1 MLPVVVLVRLL
12 PAVVIHEGVVGS
24 LVEVDVIDPITL
36 VVVSKQNTRMKKE
49 GKLAPILPGEHNGSQ
64 ESLLDLSLSVGTSH
78 PQDIFHL
85 EETT

>member
-36 VVVSKQNTRMKKE
+36 VVVSKQNTRMKQGRKI
-49 GKLAPILPGEHNGSQ
+49 GP
-64 ESLLDLSLSVGTSH
+64 DLTW
-78 PQDIFHL
+78 
-85 EETT
+85 